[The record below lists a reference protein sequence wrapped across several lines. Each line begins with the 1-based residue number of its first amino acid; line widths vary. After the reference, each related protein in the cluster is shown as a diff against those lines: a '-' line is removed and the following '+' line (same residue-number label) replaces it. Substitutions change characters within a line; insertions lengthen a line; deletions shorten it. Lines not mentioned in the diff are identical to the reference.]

1 MIEYFANQYK
11 QSAFIKDFFKYDK
24 TQSKVC
30 QNIASYMGRY
40 NQRQPMANSW
50 MQILD
55 MKYLR

>member
-40 NQRQPMANSW
+40 NQRQPMAKS
-50 MQILD
+50 
-55 MKYLR
+55 